1 MNLFVLCSEALHAQ
15 SIESK
20 LDFLHTLEVSQD
32 ALFQVPLPHQSHL
45 PLNLQSPSYE
55 KFCKI
60 VHPTRIR
67 RPKHIKSK
75 ESLAKLLHSI
85 AHIEYSA
92 IDLALDAIYRFRNLP
107 IEYYQDWLEVALQE
121 RSHFALLRESLNA
134 LGYEYG
140 DFEVH
145 TQLFDASKAT
155 LKLDER
161 MALLHRGLE
170 ASGLDS
176 NPFIVEKIRAFE
188 YPLRESLLKIFEII
202 LYDEIEHV
210 RKGDK
215 WWKFANTNHS
225 PRAYIELLQ
234 RFQRFCPT
242 MKTLN
247 LKARLEA
254 GFSTEEL
261 TLLTQQEVFRGKTTK
276 I

>member
-1 MNLFVLCSEALHAQ
+1 MNLFALCSEALNAQ

-20 LDFLHTLEVSQD
+20 LNFLCSLENSKN

-45 PLNLQSPSYE
+45 PQNLQKPSYE
-55 KFCKI
+55 QFCKI

-75 ESLAKLLHSI
+75 ESLAKLLHSV

-92 IDLALDAIYRFRNLP
+92 IDLALDAVYRFRNLP

-121 RSHFALLRESLNA
+121 RTHFVLLRKALNR

-140 DFEVH
+140 DFKVH

-155 LKLDER
+155 PKLNER

-176 NPFIVEKIRAFE
+176 NPFIIQKIKAFE
-188 YPLRESLLKIFEII
+188 HPLKESLLKTFEII
-202 LYDEIEHV
+202 LHDEIDHV

-215 WWKFANTNHS
+215 WWKFASTNHS
-225 PRAYIELLQ
+225 PQAYIKLLQ
-234 RFQRFCPT
+234 QFQKFCPT
-242 MKTLN
+242 TKTLN
-247 LKARLEA
+247 IEARLKA
-254 GFSTEEL
+254 GFSAEEL
-261 TLLTQQEVFRGKTTK
+261 RFLAQN
-276 I
+276 

>member
-1 MNLFVLCSEALHAQ
+1 MNLFALCSEALYAQ

-20 LDFLHTLEVSQD
+20 LNFLRTLEDSQN
-32 ALFQVPLPHQSHL
+32 ALFQVPLLHQSHL
-45 PLNLQSPSYE
+45 PRDPQNPSYE
-55 KFCKI
+55 RFCKI

-67 RPKHIKSK
+67 RQKHIKSK

-121 RSHFALLRESLNA
+121 RSHFALLRETLNA

-155 LKLDER
+155 LNLDER

-176 NPFIVEKIRAFE
+176 NPFIMQKIKAFE
-188 YPLRESLLKIFEII
+188 HPLRESLLKTFEII
-202 LYDEIEHV
+202 LHDEIDHV

-215 WWKFANTNHS
+215 WWKFASTNHS
-225 PRAYIELLQ
+225 PQAYIKLLQ
-234 RFQRFCPT
+234 QFQRFCPT
-242 MKTLN
+242 IKTLN
-247 LKARLEA
+247 IEARLKA
-254 GFSTEEL
+254 GFSAEEL
-261 TLLTQQEVFRGKTTK
+261 AFLAQK
-276 I
+276 